1 MNPQEKVQLEQF
13 LQQLNSTQAGTK
25 DSDANALIAESIKQ
39 QPDASYLLVQ
49 RAMGLE
55 MALQVAQKQMVE
67 MQAQIDQANQANQ
80 ANKSSSGFLSGIN
93 SWGRAAPTAT
103 QSTPSNAMAARPAA
117 GVAQPS
123 SWGSGMLGAI
133 ATTAV
138 GVVAGSLLY
147 QGIQSMMGHNTAP
160 DAGNGL
166 GHSNA
171 PADSGQQVAQNY
183 DNSAA
188 DYDSDFG
195 GDFDVDGFA

>member
-13 LQQLNSTQAGTK
+13 LQQLNSTQAGAK
-25 DSDANALIAESIKQ
+25 DSDADALIAKSIKL

-55 MALQVAQKQMVE
+55 MALQVAQKQMAE
-67 MQAQIDQANQANQ
+67 MQAQIDKASQ

-93 SWGRAAPTAT
+93 SWGRAAPTSGA
-103 QSTPSNAMAARPAA
+103 PANAMAARPAA
-117 GVAQPS
+117 GAAQQS
-123 SWGSGMLGAI
+123 TWGSGMLGAI

-147 QGIQSMMGHNTAP
+147 QGIQSMMGQSSAP
-160 DAGNGL
+160 DAGSGL
-166 GHSNA
+166 SHSNA
-171 PADSGQQVAQNY
+171 PADSGQQMAQNY
-183 DNSAA
+183 DNSAV

-195 GDFDVDGFA
+195 GDFDSHGFA

>member
-1 MNPQEKVQLEQF
+1 MNPQEKAQLEQF

-25 DSDANALIAESIKQ
+25 DSDANALITESIKQ

-55 MALQVAQKQMVE
+55 MALQVAQKQMAE
-67 MQAQIDQANQANQ
+67 MQAQIDQANQAN
-80 ANKSSSGFLSGIN
+80 KPSSGFLSGIN
-93 SWGRAAPTAT
+93 SWGRAAPTQGA
-103 QSTPSNAMAARPAA
+103 PANAMAAKPAA
-117 GVAQPS
+117 GAAQPS
-123 SWGSGMLGAI
+123 AWGSGMLGAI

-147 QGIQSMMGHNTAP
+147 QGIQSMMGHNATP

-183 DNSAA
+183 DNSAV

>member
-13 LQQLNSTQAGTK
+13 LQQLNSTQAGPK
-25 DSDANALIAESIKQ
+25 DSDANTLIAESIKQ

-55 MALQVAQKQMVE
+55 MALQVAQKQMAE
-67 MQAQIDQANQANQ
+67 MQVQIDQANRANQ

-93 SWGRAAPTAT
+93 SWGRASPT
-103 QSTPSNAMAARPAA
+103 QSAPANAMAARPVAGAA
-117 GVAQPS
+117 QQSA
-123 SWGSGMLGAI
+123 WGSGMLGAI

-147 QGIQSMMGHNTAP
+147 QGIQSMMGQGANSEAGTAL
-160 DAGNGL
+160 D
-166 GHSNA
+166 HSNA

-183 DNSAA
+183 DNSASS
-188 DYDSDFG
+188 YDSDFG

>member
-13 LQQLNSTQAGTK
+13 LEQLKSTQAGAK
-25 DSDANALIAESIKQ
+25 DSDANALIAESVKK

-55 MALQVAQKQMVE
+55 MALQVAQKQMAE
-67 MQAQIDQANQANQ
+67 MQAQIDQANQAN
-80 ANKSSSGFLSGIN
+80 KPSSGFLSGIN
-93 SWGRAAPTAT
+93 SWGRAAPT
-103 QSTPSNAMAARPAA
+103 QSTPANAMAARPAA

-123 SWGSGMLGAI
+123 AWGSGMLGAI

-147 QGIQSMMGHNTAP
+147 QGIQSMMGHNAAP
-160 DAGNGL
+160 DTGNGL

-183 DNSAA
+183 DNSAV

-195 GDFDVDGFA
+195 GDFDSDGFA

>member
-1 MNPQEKVQLEQF
+1 MNSQEKVQLEQF
-13 LQQLNSTQAGTK
+13 LQQLKSTQVGTK
-25 DSDANALIAESIKQ
+25 DSDANTLIAESIKQ

-55 MALQVAQKQMVE
+55 MALQVAQKQMAE
-67 MQAQIDQANQANQ
+67 MQAQIDQANQAN
-80 ANKSSSGFLSGIN
+80 KPSSGFLSGIN
-93 SWGRAAPTAT
+93 SWGRAAPTQGA
-103 QSTPSNAMAARPAA
+103 PANAMAAKPAA
-117 GVAQPS
+117 GAAQPS
-123 SWGSGMLGAI
+123 AWGSGMLGAI

-147 QGIQSMMGHNTAP
+147 QGIQSMMGHNATP

-183 DNSAA
+183 DNSAV

>member
-1 MNPQEKVQLEQF
+1 MNPQEKAQLEQF
-13 LQQLNSTQAGTK
+13 LQQLNSTQAGAK

-55 MALQVAQKQMVE
+55 MALQVAQKQMAD
-67 MQAQIDQANQANQ
+67 MQAQIDQANQANKP
-80 ANKSSSGFLSGIN
+80 NSGFLSGIN
-93 SWGRAAPTAT
+93 SWGRAAPA
-103 QSTPSNAMAARPAA
+103 QGAPANAMAARPAA
-117 GVAQPS
+117 GAAQPS

-138 GVVAGSLLY
+138 GVVAGSMLY
-147 QGIQSMMGHNTAP
+147 QGIQSMMGHNSTP
-160 DAGNGL
+160 DASNGL

-183 DNSAA
+183 DDSASN
-188 DYDSDFG
+188 YDSDFG
-195 GDFDVDGFA
+195 GDFDSDGFA